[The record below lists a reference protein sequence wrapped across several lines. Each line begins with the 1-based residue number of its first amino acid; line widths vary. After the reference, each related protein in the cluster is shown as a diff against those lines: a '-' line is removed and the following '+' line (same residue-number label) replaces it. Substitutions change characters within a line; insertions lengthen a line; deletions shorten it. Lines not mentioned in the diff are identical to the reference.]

1 MTHVSLFSGIGGLDL
16 AAEWAG
22 FETVLFVEKDAY
34 CQKVLRKHWPD
45 VLIIEDIRSVHADS
59 VREPIT
65 VISGG
70 FPCQPFSHAGKRRG
84 EADDRFLWPEMLR
97 VISEIKP
104 SWVVAE
110 NVPGLLS
117 IKSGMVFERVLSELE
132 SCGYETL
139 PLVYPAAGVGAPHR
153 RDRVFIV
160 AHSIEFGRRGR
171 NNGDEGGNGREVQTT
186 GSGAGKE
193 CGVLPDSLLLN
204 DDLCGHGA
212 SAICGERSEQAEISG
227 RENVAD
233 SEIVRWTKGNPD
245 ARGCGQREGTPEER
259 GRPPDCDWWQSEPDV
274 GGTLDGFP
282 GWLYRCV
289 GRGLSYGES
298 KRRAEVLRKL
308 WNDNV
313 LKTLRKAIRG
323 FERIQQ
329 AQVLFSFVCEY
340 EKSSNEA
347 RLLMEGKEV
356 SEKFLR
362 SLRDKGEIGSAPY
375 RPDEREQ
382 RSGEH
387 PDSVQLLPRL
397 LALNSQ
403 ENWAGN
409 GWEDAT
415 PRVATGIK
423 NRVHRLRA
431 IGNAVVPQQAYPIF
445 KAIAEVI
452 NHV

>member
-139 PLVYPAAGVGAPHR
+139 PLVYPASSVGAPHK

-160 AHSIEFGRRGR
+160 AHAERLQR
-171 NNGDEGGNGREVQTT
+171 NTGAEIAGVFQPLHENGSEPNNAHR
-186 GSGAGKE
+186 SGA
-193 CGVLPDSLLLN
+193 D
-204 DDLCGHGA
+204 
-212 SAICGERSEQAEISG
+212 
-227 RENVAD
+227 VAY
-233 SEIVRWTKGNPD
+233 
-245 ARGCGQREGTPEER
+245 AEER
-259 GRPPDCDWWQSEPDV
+259 GRGEGYKDA
-274 GGTLDGFP
+274 GGRGAGTGEAEERLRPSLDGGREIERGLGGMASRLP
-282 GWLYRCV
+282 GWL
-289 GRGLSYGES
+289 
-298 KRRAEVLRKL
+298 
-308 WNDNV
+308 
-313 LKTLRKAIRG
+313 
-323 FERIQQ
+323 
-329 AQVLFSFVCEY
+329 
-340 EKSSNEA
+340 
-347 RLLMEGKEV
+347 
-356 SEKFLR
+356 
-362 SLRDKGEIGSAPY
+362 
-375 RPDEREQ
+375 DE
-382 RSGEH
+382 
-387 PDSVQLLPRL
+387 P
-397 LALNSQ
+397 
-403 ENWAGN
+403 AGI
-409 GWEDAT
+409 
-415 PRVATGIK
+415 PRVSTGDK
-423 NRVHRLRA
+423 NRVNRIRA
-431 IGNAVVPQQAYPIF
+431 LGNAVVPAQAYPIF
-445 KAIAEVI
+445 AAIAAIEGGRP
-452 NHV
+452 